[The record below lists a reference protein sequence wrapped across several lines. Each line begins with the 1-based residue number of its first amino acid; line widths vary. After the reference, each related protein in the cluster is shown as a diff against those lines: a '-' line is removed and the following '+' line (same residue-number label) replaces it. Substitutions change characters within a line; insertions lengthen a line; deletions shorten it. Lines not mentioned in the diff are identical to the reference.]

1 MKWMLALIYIFPICF
16 AFFKQNQEAKSN
28 CYGSL
33 MCGPSMV
40 GNCWQAISK
49 YDSGS
54 YYSKYTS
61 RTESGFGYG
70 SGCTV
75 IYTCDTLTYLNVS
88 GEDIKKRAGDI
99 IKVCQE
105 DPGIPCGSD
114 YFNTVKEKCRVTV
127 NYCAECY
134 DRG

>member
-1 MKWMLALIYIFPICF
+1 MRWIFVLVYILPTCF
-16 AFFKQNQEAKSN
+16 GFFKQNQEAKSN

-40 GNCWQAISK
+40 GNCWLAIDK
-49 YDSGS
+49 YETDK
-54 YYSKYTS
+54 YYSRYTS
-61 RTESGFGYG
+61 KTESGFGYG

-75 IYTCDTLTYLNVS
+75 IYTCDKMVYLNVS
-88 GEDIKKRAGDI
+88 GSDIRKKATTI
-99 IKVCQE
+99 VKKCQD

-114 YFNTVKEKCRVTV
+114 YFDTVKQRCRVTV